1 MEKKY
6 NFDEIIDRRGTNC
19 YKWDD
24 TDDPEQ
30 LPLWVADMDFRTTPE
45 IIEALHQRIDHGIFG
60 YTFASDS
67 YYEAIQQWFDKRH
80 HWQIERSNIIP
91 ISGVI
96 TAMAAILKALT
107 LPGEKVLVQSPVY
120 HVFYAIIKNSGCIIN
135 KNPLK
140 AQNDTY
146 VIDFDDF
153 EQKCSDPK
161 TTVFVLCNP
170 HNPVGRVWTKEELE
184 RIAEICER
192 HEVTVIADEI
202 HCELIMP
209 DYHFQ
214 PFATI
219 NAWTAHNAIVLNSP
233 TKAFNLAGLQIS
245 NIVCAN
251 PTLRRR
257 INRVIQI
264 NEVGHVNPF
273 GLIAL
278 EEAYRHGGEW
288 LDELNAYLYDNYKW
302 LKTYC
307 DQHLPQAKVCQLE
320 GTYLVWVDFT
330 AYGMSSKTL
339 YDTLLQQAHVRL
351 NEGAMYGDD
360 EQTTHMRINIACPRK
375 TLEQAMERIKQRLI
389 NS

>member
-6 NFDEIIDRRGTNC
+6 NFDEIVDRRGTNC

-24 TDDPEQ
+24 TDDPSQ

-45 IIEALHQRIDHGIFG
+45 IIEALHRRIDHGIFG

-67 YYEAIQQWFDKRH
+67 YYETIRQWFDKRH
-80 HWQIERSNIIP
+80 HWQIDRSSIIP
-91 ISGVI
+91 IPGVI
-96 TAMAAILKALT
+96 PAMAAILKALT

-120 HVFYAIIKNSGCIIN
+120 HVFYATIKNSGCIIN

-140 AQNDTY
+140 AQNDTC

-153 EQKCSDPK
+153 EQKCSDPQ

-170 HNPVGRVWTKEELE
+170 HNPVGRVWTKEELR

-192 HEVTVIADEI
+192 HEVTVVADEI

-209 DYHFQ
+209 NHHFQ

-257 INRVIQI
+257 INRAIQI
-264 NEVGHVNPF
+264 NEVGHVNPL

-278 EEAYRHGGEW
+278 EEAYRHGEEW

-302 LKTYC
+302 LKAYC
-307 DQHLPQAKVCQLE
+307 ADHLPQAKVCQLE

-330 AYGMSSKTL
+330 AYGMSSHTL
-339 YDTLLQQAHVRL
+339 YDMLLTEAHVRL